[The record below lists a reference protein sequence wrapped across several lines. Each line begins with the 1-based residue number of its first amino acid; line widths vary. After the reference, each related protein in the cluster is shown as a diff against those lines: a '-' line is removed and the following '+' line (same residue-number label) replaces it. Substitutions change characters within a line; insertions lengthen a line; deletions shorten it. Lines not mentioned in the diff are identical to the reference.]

1 MSLEGMRKSYLLAGL
16 DESHVDL
23 DPLVE
28 FRRWFQAAQ
37 QADPPHWLEVNAMTL
52 ATADRQGRVS
62 SRIVLLK
69 SVEAEGFTFFT
80 NYQSAKGQQ
89 IQANAHVSLC
99 FYWPHLERQ
108 TRIDGMASRVG
119 TETSDRYFA
128 SRPRGSQLGAWVS
141 EQSQPVASR
150 QELEAALQAL
160 EAKYGDGPIPR
171 PPHWGG
177 YLVRPDKIEFWQG
190 RPNRLHDRIQYRRA
204 ADQSWSIH
212 RLSP

>member
-16 DESHVDL
+16 DESQVDP
-23 DPLVE
+23 DPLAE
-28 FRRWFQAAQ
+28 FRTWFQAAQ

-52 ATADRQGRVS
+52 ATADRRGRVT

-80 NYQSAKGQQ
+80 NYLSTKGQQ
-89 IQANAHVSLC
+89 IESNAQVSLC

-108 TRIDGMASRVG
+108 ARVEG
-119 TETSDRYFA
+119 IAHRVAPEISDRYFA

-150 QELEAALQAL
+150 REMEAALRGLAAQ
-160 EAKYGDGPIPR
+160 YGDGPIPR

-177 YLVRPDKIEFWQG
+177 YLVRPDQVEFWQG
-190 RPNRLHDRIQYRRA
+190 RPDRLHDRILYTRT
-204 ADQSWSIH
+204 ADQTWSIR